1 MTLFNQQEKIIDA
14 LSSVGW
20 VVIDDF
26 LEATLCQ
33 NLQSQCDATWQ
44 SGRMSQAGIGRANAL
59 SVQKNIRGDHI
70 QWLEMGD
77 GAASDA
83 YLMRMNALRERLNET
98 LFLGLESSEHHFAV
112 YPSGSFYQRH
122 LDRFKDD
129 DRRTISSVFYLNAT
143 WQESDAGQ
151 LRIDSQGQQHDIA
164 PLANRL
170 VLFVSAEIWHEVLP
184 TNAIRKSLTG
194 WFKRR

>member
-1 MTLFNQQEKIIDA
+1 M
-14 LSSVGW
+14 
-20 VVIDDF
+20 
-26 LEATLCQ
+26 
-33 NLQSQCDATWQ
+33 
-44 SGRMSQAGIGRANAL
+44 
-59 SVQKNIRGDHI
+59 
-70 QWLEMGD
+70 
-77 GAASDA
+77 
-83 YLMRMNALRERLNET
+83 
-98 LFLGLESSEHHFAV
+98 

-129 DRRTISSVFYLNAT
+129 DRRTISSVFYLNTA

-151 LRIDSQGQQHDIA
+151 LRIYSGVQQHNIA

-170 VLFVSAEIWHEVLP
+170 VLFVSADIWHEVLP